1 MSDTRT
7 RLPGEIVFCCL
18 MVMLS
23 SFLLWTAIG
32 ISGFK
37 SYTSAGSYP
46 MAASTTMLV
55 CSLVILFKTAR
66 AERAPAHEGEGVWA
80 HFVRAI
86 VPPVVLW
93 VCLAIVGYMALL
105 EVLGFIASSFAFLV
119 ISMRLLGGTRWG
131 LNALVSALAVAAIN
145 VVFQTA
151 FSVVLPEGTLWQGV
165 MK

>member
-7 RLPGEIVFCCL
+7 RLPGETVFCCL

-23 SFLLWTAIG
+23 SYLLWTAVG

-46 MAASTTMLV
+46 MAASATMLV

-66 AERAPAHEGEGVWA
+66 AEPAPAHEGEGVWP
-80 HFVRAI
+80 HFVRVI

-93 VCLAIVGYMALL
+93 VTLAIVGYMALL
-105 EVLGFIASSFAFLV
+105 DVLGFIASSFAFLV
-119 ISMRLLGGTRWG
+119 ISMRLLGGKRWG
-131 LNALVSALAVAAIN
+131 LNALVSALSLAAIY
-145 VVFQTA
+145 VVFQAA